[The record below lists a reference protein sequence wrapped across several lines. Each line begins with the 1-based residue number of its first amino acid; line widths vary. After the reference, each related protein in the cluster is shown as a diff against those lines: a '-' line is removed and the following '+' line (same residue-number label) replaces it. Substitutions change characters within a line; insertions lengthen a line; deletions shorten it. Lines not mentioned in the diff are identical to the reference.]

1 MTCTFCG
8 ETGHNRRTCQQWSLI
23 EATRREGEIIRN
35 ENIRRENDMIYN
47 STPPITPPPHSPP
60 GAPRRGGEGRVNR
73 VVTIHHDNNPSGIL
87 TLINEAANIETERNL
102 LREFDIAT
110 LTTYHENKILVTQ
123 CEQPFEATDC
133 GICMEELKQ
142 TNKFVTRCGHQFCGC
157 CMIRHMRTQ
166 DFCPSC
172 RGVLG

>member
-1 MTCTFCG
+1 MPCTLCG
-8 ETGHNRRTCQQWSLI
+8 QEGHNRRTCQTWGYL
-23 EATRREGEIIRN
+23 EVMRREQIAMEMEQTPVISPPETPPYPPPAPIRI
-35 ENIRRENDMIYN
+35 NIGGQGRVGQPIRVSRTYRAIYSATNDM
-47 STPPITPPPHSPP
+47 S
-60 GAPRRGGEGRVNR
+60 
-73 VVTIHHDNNPSGIL
+73 VVGLRI
-87 TLINEAANIETERNL
+87 ERNL
-102 LREFDIAT
+102 LPDFESNS
-110 LTTYHENKILVTQ
+110 TTNDMFEDSNLKKLVTQ

-133 GICMEELKQ
+133 GICMEELKK